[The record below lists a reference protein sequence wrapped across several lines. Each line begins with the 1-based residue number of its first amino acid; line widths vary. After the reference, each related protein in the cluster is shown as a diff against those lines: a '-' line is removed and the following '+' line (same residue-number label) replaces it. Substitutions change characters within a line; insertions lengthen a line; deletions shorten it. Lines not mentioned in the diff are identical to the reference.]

1 MKSMWFMLLIIIASF
16 LIAGL
21 WNQYPVIKNAVHS
34 ALDPTAGSVLNYN
47 IYLGMFIVVA
57 AITLLT
63 TLVQKYTTDQE
74 ALRKMKTEQK
84 SAQEEMKKF
93 KNDPAKMLEFNKKQM
108 ENMPKMFEAT
118 MKPLAYTFVP
128 IVLFFRWFNDYFTST
143 ALAGFKFFG
152 FLSWFWFYL
161 IFAIVFSSVFRKVLK
176 AA

>member
-84 SAQEEMKKF
+84 SAQEEMKK
-93 KNDPAKMLEFNKKQM
+93 L
-108 ENMPKMFEAT
+108 
-118 MKPLAYTFVP
+118 MK
-128 IVLFFRWFNDYFTST
+128 
-143 ALAGFKFFG
+143 
-152 FLSWFWFYL
+152 
-161 IFAIVFSSVFRKVLK
+161 
-176 AA
+176 